1 MNFVR
6 ERLGKWIEAAI
17 ILTVGILCIVAG
29 AAMGGNDWEAARNAL
44 DSISVVLGII
54 LIVVGSLAI
63 VLGVV
68 VALVAKKGFLPVAL
82 PGGVLLAFGISLVIG
97 KYAATLIQIFLYVL
111 PFLLICVGAVILCE
125 AIFTLVFA
133 IKDKKIKAVLVLVIV
148 FAIVAIVSIVLGA
161 LCIGKD
167 PVIKTNVQL
176 IVFGIV
182 CILMACLQVLS
193 TFIKVPTLVVVTK
206 EEVKE

>member
-1 MNFVR
+1 MSFVK

-133 IKDKKIKAVLVLVIV
+133 IKDKKVKAVLVLVIV
-148 FAIVAIVSIVLGA
+148 FAIVAITSIVLGA

-182 CILMACLQVLS
+182 LVLMACLQVLS
-193 TFIKVPTLVVVTK
+193 TFVKVPTIVVIAKGEK
-206 EEVKE
+206 E

>member
-1 MNFVR
+1 MSFVR

-17 ILTVGILCIVAG
+17 ILTVGILCIIAG
-29 AAMGGNDWEAARNAL
+29 AQAGNQDIGAAQETLN
-44 DSISVVLGII
+44 SISTVLGII

-68 VALVAKKGFLPVAL
+68 VALLAKKGFLPVAL
-82 PGGVLLAFGISLVIG
+82 PGGVLLAFGISLLVKPYAGQLIG
-97 KYAATLIQIFLYVL
+97 LFLYVL

-133 IKDKKIKAVLVLVIV
+133 IKDKKVKAVLVLVIV
-148 FAIVAIVSIVLGA
+148 LAVVGIAAIVLGA
-161 LCIGKD
+161 LCVGDD

-182 CILMACLQVLS
+182 LVLMACLQVLS
-193 TFIKVPTLVVVTK
+193 TLVKVPTVVVIAK
-206 EEVKE
+206 EEKE

>member
-1 MNFVR
+1 MSFVK

-68 VALVAKKGFLPVAL
+68 VVLLAKKGFLPVAL

-133 IKDKKIKAVLVLVIV
+133 IKDKKVKAVLVLVIV
-148 FAIVAIVSIVLGA
+148 FAIVAIASIVLGA

-182 CILMACLQVLS
+182 LVLMACLQVLS
-193 TFIKVPTLVVVTK
+193 TFVKVPTIVVIAK
-206 EEVKE
+206 EEKE

>member
-1 MNFVR
+1 MSFVK

-29 AAMGGNDWEAARNAL
+29 AKMGGNDWEAAQNAL
-44 DSISVVLGII
+44 DSISLVLGII
-54 LIVVGSLAI
+54 LIVVGSLAV

-68 VALVAKKGFLPVAL
+68 VALLAKKGFLPVAL

-97 KYAATLIQIFLYVL
+97 KYAASLIGLFLYVL
-111 PFLLICVGAVILCE
+111 PFLLICVGAVILGE

-133 IKDKKIKAVLVLVIV
+133 FKDKKVKEALVLVIV
-148 FAIVAIVSIVLGA
+148 FAIVAVTAIVLGA
-161 LCIGKD
+161 LCLGKD

-182 CILMACLQVLS
+182 LILMACLQVLS
-193 TFIKVPTLVVVTK
+193 TLVKMPTVVVIAK
-206 EEVKE
+206 EEK

>member
-1 MNFVR
+1 MSFVK

-29 AAMGGNDWEAARNAL
+29 AKMGGNDWEAAKNAL

-63 VLGVV
+63 VLGIVV
-68 VALVAKKGFLPVAL
+68 VLLSKKGFLPVAL
-82 PGGVLLAFGISLVIG
+82 PGGVLLALGISLVIG
-97 KYAATLIQIFLYVL
+97 KYAASLISLSLYVL

-133 IKDKKIKAVLVLVIV
+133 IKDKNVKAVLVLVIV
-148 FAIVAIVSIVLGA
+148 FAIVAIAAIVLGA
-161 LCIGKD
+161 LCLGDD
-167 PVIKTNVQL
+167 PVIKSNVQL

-182 CILMACLQVLS
+182 LVLMACLQVLS
-193 TFIKVPTLVVVTK
+193 TLVKVPTIVVIAK
-206 EEVKE
+206 EEK

>member
-1 MNFVR
+1 MSFVR

-29 AAMGGNDWEAARNAL
+29 AQAGNQDISAAQETLN
-44 DSISVVLGII
+44 SISTVLGII

-68 VALVAKKGFLPVAL
+68 VALLAKKGFLPVAL
-82 PGGVLLAFGISLVIG
+82 PGGVLLAFGISLLVKPYAGQLIG
-97 KYAATLIQIFLYVL
+97 LFLYVL
-111 PFLLICVGAVILCE
+111 PFLLICVGAVVLCE

-133 IKDKKIKAVLVLVIV
+133 IKDKKVKAVLVLVIV
-148 FAIVAIVSIVLGA
+148 LAVVGIAAIVLGA
-161 LCIGKD
+161 LCVGDD

-182 CILMACLQVLS
+182 LVLMACLQVLS
-193 TFIKVPTLVVVTK
+193 TLVKVPTVVVIAK
-206 EEVKE
+206 EEKE

>member
-1 MNFVR
+1 MSFVK

-29 AAMGGNDWEAARNAL
+29 AAMGGNDWEAAKNAL

-133 IKDKKIKAVLVLVIV
+133 IKDKKVKAVLVLVIV
-148 FAIVAIVSIVLGA
+148 FAIVAIASIVLGA

-182 CILMACLQVLS
+182 LVLMACLQVLS
-193 TFIKVPTLVVVTK
+193 TFVKVPTIVVITK
-206 EEVKE
+206 EEKE